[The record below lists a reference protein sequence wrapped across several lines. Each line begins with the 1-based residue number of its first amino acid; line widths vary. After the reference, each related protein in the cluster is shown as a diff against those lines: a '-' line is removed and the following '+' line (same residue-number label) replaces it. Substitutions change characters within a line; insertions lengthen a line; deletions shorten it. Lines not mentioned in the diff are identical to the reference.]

1 MPSPATDCR
10 YLPAMSVLGS
20 HGAAAAS
27 LVRTRASSHDLA
39 AGAPALRDRC
49 PRPRRVVLADATR
62 ASTGGSTRGLAGREG
77 AGAAATIS
85 AMFTSVWPQANKLE
99 DLFDAWVF
107 AAHEARL
114 AWDAWAS
121 AAPRVRAD
129 AYTAFRTSLDHEER
143 AAAALAAAVTA
154 SRGSRIRPEE
164 QRLAA

>member
-1 MPSPATDCR
+1 MN
-10 YLPAMSVLGS
+10 
-20 HGAAAAS
+20 
-27 LVRTRASSHDLA
+27 
-39 AGAPALRDRC
+39 
-49 PRPRRVVLADATR
+49 
-62 ASTGGSTRGLAGREG
+62 
-77 AGAAATIS
+77 

-121 AAPRVRAD
+121 AAPRIRGD
-129 AYTAFRTSLDHEER
+129 AYAAFRASLDHEER

-154 SRGSRIRPEE
+154 SRGSRIGAED